1 MQILVRDI
9 FRLQSLQTAH
19 LIAGRE
25 GILRPLCGG
34 TILEM
39 TELGRDNASE
49 LLSFSFKPQEIMIT
63 ALYNV
68 KNDVESQCDVI
79 RALNKLNAAGLI
91 VFYYGLVVQKFD
103 QRVLDLCDELNF
115 PLVVLNYNDNK
126 HISYADVL
134 NDVLSLNRYENDSFF
149 RSIISSMWKTKDSGG
164 SIQEV
169 LSQIANQGELDIVI
183 IDTLAQN
190 ALCSTMSGNRLNT
203 FLNNELSRLPFDASR
218 FELLIDE
225 TKYCGRHYYTDYLEL
240 SVLFVLSQ
248 RRKRVDI
255 DSLFTCTKLCLDL
268 WRHALVSTRG
278 GNIINAIIRGDW
290 QQAHSDLGYYRH
302 GDAEQWN
309 FLICS
314 RAPSLPLMHEV
325 KSLLQSEGIAFINGG
340 YEQLEIL
347 IFNRAPDPDAEA
359 LNALVLSAQA
369 AQDPA
374 GHFACATNISG
385 ESELFSLVSETAKE
399 WAFTCS
405 LYKNRYCMGRF
416 ELIEAIACKQDL
428 RNEAAIDRARQILD
442 PLIEYDRRRE
452 GVLLE
457 TLQIYLIDCDCSYKQ
472 TAALT
477 YTHQNTVQY
486 RVRKAMSLLGGNFEQ
501 AAALSA
507 VFTRS
512 ASIGKIH
519 KYSRN
524 YATMIKQNVLK
535 TKRDP
540 VFCFQ
545 NIFLLFKACYHN
557 ITFN

>member
-134 NDVLSLNRYENDSFF
+134 NDVLSLNRYENDSFI

-225 TKYCGRHYYTDYLEL
+225 TKYCGRHYYTDYL
-240 SVLFVLSQ
+240 
-248 RRKRVDI
+248 
-255 DSLFTCTKLCLDL
+255 
-268 WRHALVSTRG
+268 
-278 GNIINAIIRGDW
+278 
-290 QQAHSDLGYYRH
+290 
-302 GDAEQWN
+302 
-309 FLICS
+309 
-314 RAPSLPLMHEV
+314 
-325 KSLLQSEGIAFINGG
+325 
-340 YEQLEIL
+340 
-347 IFNRAPDPDAEA
+347 
-359 LNALVLSAQA
+359 
-369 AQDPA
+369 
-374 GHFACATNISG
+374 
-385 ESELFSLVSETAKE
+385 
-399 WAFTCS
+399 
-405 LYKNRYCMGRF
+405 
-416 ELIEAIACKQDL
+416 
-428 RNEAAIDRARQILD
+428 
-442 PLIEYDRRRE
+442 
-452 GVLLE
+452 
-457 TLQIYLIDCDCSYKQ
+457 
-472 TAALT
+472 
-477 YTHQNTVQY
+477 
-486 RVRKAMSLLGGNFEQ
+486 
-501 AAALSA
+501 
-507 VFTRS
+507 
-512 ASIGKIH
+512 
-519 KYSRN
+519 
-524 YATMIKQNVLK
+524 
-535 TKRDP
+535 
-540 VFCFQ
+540 
-545 NIFLLFKACYHN
+545 
-557 ITFN
+557 

>member
-385 ESELFSLVSETAKE
+385 ESELFPWSVRQPRNGRSPVHFIKTVTA
-399 WAFTCS
+399 W
-405 LYKNRYCMGRF
+405 G
-416 ELIEAIACKQDL
+416 
-428 RNEAAIDRARQILD
+428 
-442 PLIEYDRRRE
+442 
-452 GVLLE
+452 
-457 TLQIYLIDCDCSYKQ
+457 
-472 TAALT
+472 AL
-477 YTHQNTVQY
+477 N
-486 RVRKAMSLLGGNFEQ
+486 
-501 AAALSA
+501 
-507 VFTRS
+507 
-512 ASIGKIH
+512 
-519 KYSRN
+519 
-524 YATMIKQNVLK
+524 
-535 TKRDP
+535 
-540 VFCFQ
+540 
-545 NIFLLFKACYHN
+545 
-557 ITFN
+557 

>member
-501 AAALSA
+501 VAALSA
-507 VFTRS
+507 VFHAICLYR
-512 ASIGKIH
+512 
-519 KYSRN
+519 
-524 YATMIKQNVLK
+524 Q
-535 TKRDP
+535 DP
-540 VFCFQ
+540 QMFS
-545 NIFLLFKACYHN
+545 
-557 ITFN
+557 